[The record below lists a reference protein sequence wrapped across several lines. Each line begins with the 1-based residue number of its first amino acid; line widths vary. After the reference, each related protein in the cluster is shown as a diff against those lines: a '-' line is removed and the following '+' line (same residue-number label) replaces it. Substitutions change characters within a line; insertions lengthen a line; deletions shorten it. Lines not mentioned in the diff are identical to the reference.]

1 MHKNRSVEFT
11 TTPVPMSRRQLLAGV
26 AATGTLLVTGSGTA
40 AVPHASPVRD
50 PQLREALRRY
60 GGEFG
65 QLGSDTGDE
74 HGHL

>member
-1 MHKNRSVEFT
+1 MHKKRSDEFT
-11 TTPVPMSRRQLLAGV
+11 TTSAPLSRRQLLAGV
-26 AATGTLLVTGSGTA
+26 AATGGLLVAGAGTA
-40 AVPHASPVRD
+40 AVPAATPVKD

-65 QLGSDTGDE
+65 QLGSDTGGE